1 MSSIYSIEIAIKSQ
15 KIQNNMLFE
24 FCKSLMNHNNY
35 FILNTTNII
44 IIKNGNYIINISCEF
59 DQDVIVELNI
69 NNKNINKIESENNLL
84 SFHDIL
90 KLNIYDNINIKNSL
104 NSDININNCNHNRN
118 RIKLIKV

>member
-69 NNKNINKIESENNLL
+69 NNTNIHQIESENNLL

-90 KLNIYDNINIKNSL
+90 KLNKYDNINIKNSL
-104 NSDININNCNHNRN
+104 NSDINNCNHNRN
-118 RIKLIKV
+118 YIKLIKV

>member
-1 MSSIYSIEIAIKSQ
+1 MSSNFSIEIAIKSQ
-15 KIQNNMLFE
+15 KILNNMLFE

-90 KLNIYDNINIKNSL
+90 KLNKYDNINIKNSL
-104 NSDININNCNHNRN
+104 NSDININNCNHNR
-118 RIKLIKV
+118 IKLIKI